1 MITRRLFSYTLAA
14 SAAAAGA
21 QVALAEGNVR
31 LLDTAVVATSTSR
44 LDHMACLDQASA
56 VNHVA
61 GRAGLQADQS
71 FESVN

>member
-21 QVALAEGNVR
+21 QVALAEGNAR
-31 LLDTAVVATSTSR
+31 LLYAAVAATSPAP
-44 LDHMACLDQASA
+44 LDRMACPDQASA